1 MTKSNAYSI
10 LIEMEVDVHKITFQ
24 TKLLKDGHL
33 YCPKEYA
40 SPKAIFKVI
49 VALPDA
55 ENEVKSRRPF
65 GLCKG
70 EFVVPDDFDAPLP
83 EFILKEF
90 EGQ

>member
-1 MTKSNAYSI
+1 MDV
-10 LIEMEVDVHKITFQ
+10 MEVAVHEITFQ
-24 TKLLKDGHL
+24 TELLNDGHL

-49 VALPDA
+49 VSLSDT
-55 ENEVKSRRPF
+55 ENVVESLRPF

-70 EFVVPDDFDAPLP
+70 EFHVPDDFDAPLP
-83 EFILKEF
+83 EYILKEF